1 MNILAVNTSGLTTNL
16 ALLNNE
22 KIVFERSI
30 KSDLNES
37 EKLLPELREILKSA
51 ELSWEQIDKIV
62 CLNGPGPF
70 TALRVS
76 IAVCNAIAY
85 STGAKIIP
93 LSIHKYW
100 EKRIQGDSDCEI
112 ILSAGRNRVY
122 YNNNLISPEEFL
134 DICDKNLKYSG
145 ELREDHLQ
153 KLIEA
158 GINWIEEKNLKSFAE
173 TILTLAKNNFEGL
186 AQTNIIEPLYY
197 APPHITKSTKSYK

>member
-1 MNILAVNTSGLTTNL
+1 MNILAVNTSGLATNI
-16 ALLNNE
+16 ALLNKQE
-22 KIVFERSI
+22 VILQKAI

-37 EKLLPELREILKSA
+37 EKLLPELRDILKSA
-51 ELSWEQIDKIV
+51 ELSWHQIDKIV

-100 EKRIQGDSDCEI
+100 EKRLEDEFNCEI
-112 ILSAGRNRVY
+112 VLSAGGNRVY
-122 YNNNLISPEEFL
+122 YNKNLMPLEEFL
-134 DICDKNLKYSG
+134 NVCDKSLEYSG
-145 ELREDHLQ
+145 ELRENHLQ
-153 KLIEA
+153 KLIES
-158 GINWIEEKNLKSFAE
+158 GIEWIEEEKLISFAE
-173 TILTLAKNNFEGL
+173 TILKVAKNNFKGL